1 MFQFDE
7 APLHPEDQGRPAKPT
22 RLFVGLHYL
31 KHAKDL
37 SDEEVVA
44 KTRVGNRG
52 KKKKPPALRK
62 WLKRRTGI
70 APVIGHMKNHGR
82 LGRNYLLGV
91 EDGSMNVIL
100 CEAGHNI
107 RKLLRAFLIV
117 SFFAAVQN
125 LFSIRQRIKNPPIFT

>member
-1 MFQFDE
+1 MILFKQN
-7 APLHPEDQGRPAKPT
+7 PEILNKGCSKYDGIFYAI
-22 RLFVGLHYL
+22 GLHYL

-117 SFFAAVQN
+117 SFLAAVQN
-125 LFSIRQRIKNPPIFT
+125 LFSQYVNA